1 MSSLC
6 GPMDCST
13 PRFPIH
19 HQLRELAQTYVHW
32 IGDTIQLSHPMSS
45 PSPPAF
51 NIFQHQGLFQRV
63 GLFTSGGQGIG
74 ASASVLPVTIQ
85 GLFSLEL
92 TGLISLLSKRLS
104 RVFSHTTA
112 WKHQFFSTQ
121 PSSWFNSHI
130 CTWLLEK
137 PSLWLDRPL
146 LAKWFN
152 CFLIYCLGLSW
163 LSFQGASIF

>member
-1 MSSLC
+1 
-6 GPMDCST
+6 MDCNM
-13 PRFPIH
+13 PGFPVLH
-19 HQLRELAQTYVHW
+19 CLLEFAKPHVHW
-32 IGDTIQLSHPMSS
+32 VSKVIQPSHPLSS
-45 PSPPAF
+45 SSPPAF

-152 CFLIYCLGLSW
+152 CFLICCLDLS
-163 LSFQGASIF
+163 